1 MAKNKTSLLKE
12 SSVRRFMK
20 LAELNDLSDH
30 FVNQNYITEEEKE
43 KMEMDVKLG
52 DDVMGADTPNA
63 DDMGAGEPEAEVTPE
78 EAEVIVA
85 LGDRLKASGITAD
98 GDEDV
103 DMGDEEDVTDMDTDA
118 PVTGDD
124 EDDDDMQLES
134 LGLEVLDDGVIK
146 EALYKRVVH
155 RLAATNKRRKL
166 AENRKRKS
174 TSRDALVERIVS
186 RISGESKHDALVE
199 RILSRISGESK

>member
-1 MAKNKTSLLKE
+1 MAKNKPSLLKE

-30 FVNQNYITEEEKE
+30 FVSQNYITEEEE
-43 KMEMDVKLG
+43 EEMEMDVKLG
-52 DDVMGADTPNA
+52 DEEGMG
-63 DDMGAGEPEAEVTPE
+63 DDMDAGEPEAEVTPE

-85 LGDRLKASGITAD
+85 LGDRLKASGITTD

-103 DMGDEEDVTDMDTDA
+103 DMGDDEDVADMDTDA
-118 PVTGDD
+118 PDMGDD
-124 EDDDDMQLES
+124 EDDDMQLES

-174 TSRDALVERIVS
+174 ASRDALVERIVS

>member
-1 MAKNKTSLLKE
+1 MAKNKPSLLKE

-30 FVNQNYITEEEKE
+30 FVNQNYITEE
-43 KMEMDVKLG
+43 DVQKPPQSV
-52 DDVMGADTPNA
+52 DADTPNA